1 MAEVSVD
8 KTHHSLSFNEYLT
21 LISVNRRAQPTENA
35 LLDAFMW
42 ELSQILGLLRI
53 SIFRN
58 FDPENTG
65 KISEELFKQ
74 ILKTKD
80 VPQRDINEMIAGW
93 QIKQINK

>member
-42 ELSQILGLLRI
+42 EMREQSDEPILNI
-53 SIFRN
+53 SIFSN
-58 FDPENTG
+58 FDPENVGT
-65 KISEELFKQ
+65 ISEELFRQ

-80 VPQRDINEMIAGW
+80 VPERDINEMIAGW
-93 QIKQINK
+93 I